1 MIKRSPQE
9 IADFC
14 QGYVFN
20 SCSALSWVITPD
32 KPKIVNGEWTW
43 DHDSILWFTLPVYA
57 LNIPADHDW
66 THLYEPRKSIKSENS
81 VLDTRNQ
88 PETAENSVITS
99 ETRTN
104 QQGANY
110 QKPTD
115 SDNKP
120 GHLGEVYT
128 HKEYKVLCYTDEASL
143 SEAVTSLMADGWEPQ
158 GSVTMV
164 YMGEDYSSLVAF
176 SQAMVRGV

>member
-43 DHDSILWFTLPVYA
+43 DHDSILWFSLPVYA
-57 LNIPADHDW
+57 LDVPADHHW
-66 THLYEPRKSIKSENS
+66 THLYEP
-81 VLDTRNQ
+81 
-88 PETAENSVITS
+88 
-99 ETRTN
+99 
-104 QQGANY
+104 NY
-110 QKPTD
+110 QKETG

-120 GHLGEVYT
+120 AHLGEVYT
-128 HKEYKVLCYTDEASL
+128 HGEYQIIEGESTPMLQYNVNHLI
-143 SEAVTSLMADGWEPQ
+143 SEGYKLQ
-158 GSVTMV
+158 GSPFVMNNHV
-164 YMGEDYSSLVAF
+164 Y
-176 SQAMVRGV
+176 QAMVRGV

>member
-1 MIKRSPQE
+1 MIKRTPQE
-9 IADFC
+9 VADFY

-20 SCSALSWVITPD
+20 SCSALSWVVTPD

-57 LNIPADHDW
+57 LNVPADHHW

-120 GHLGEVYT
+120 DHLGEVYT
-128 HKEYKVLCYTDEASL
+128 HKEYCVIRNETAARLCAQATRLIDKGY
-143 SEAVTSLMADGWEPQ
+143 EPVGGIAIGYEYGVSPRQ
-158 GSVTMV
+158 FF
-164 YMGEDYSSLVAF
+164 Y
-176 SQAMVRGV
+176 QAMVRGV

>member
-20 SCSALSWVITPD
+20 SCSASSWVVTPD

-43 DHDSILWFTLPVYA
+43 DHDSILWFTLPVYT
-57 LNIPADHDW
+57 LDVPVNHHW
-66 THLYEPRKSIKSENS
+66 THLYEP
-81 VLDTRNQ
+81 
-88 PETAENSVITS
+88 
-99 ETRTN
+99 
-104 QQGANY
+104 NY

-120 GHLGEVYT
+120 DHLGEVYT
-128 HKEYKVLCYTDEASL
+128 HKEYVLLGEFQPNVLAQKVNELL
-143 SEAVTSLMADGWEPQ
+143 QDGFRLYGNPWTGP
-158 GSVTMV
+158 
-164 YMGEDYSSLVAF
+164 DSSYGYIHY
-176 SQAMVRGV
+176 QAMVRGV